1 MILFYRIGVLINLC
15 SIFLIWGGK
24 LKVSVIGAS
33 GRVGRAAAFCLAE
46 ENAVNNLVLISRK
59 ESIDKVEGESL
70 DMYDALAAKD
80 VNVKITSSYDFADM
94 EGSDVIVL
102 SAGRPRSSGMSRM
115 DVAIPNAEIIAEY
128 SRAIAKY
135 APDSIILVVTN
146 PVDIMTYVALKAS
159 GFDKNKVFGLGNHLD
174 SLRLKNLISQHFNIH
189 VSEIHTRVMG
199 EHGDNMVPIMSSTT
213 IGGILLKYFKGYDD
227 FDMDRTVEK
236 VKNAGNYVIK
246 KKGATEYGPA
256 FAISNIVTIILND
269 EKKILTVSAFLDG
282 EIEGVNDVCL
292 GVPVKLGID
301 GIERIIPII
310 MTERERNAFL
320 KAAET
325 VKSGTEEVMKAINIE

>member
-1 MILFYRIGVLINLC
+1 
-15 SIFLIWGGK
+15 

-33 GRVGRAAAFCLAE
+33 GRVGKTAAFCLAE
-46 ENAVNNLVLISRK
+46 ENCVNDLVLISRK
-59 ESIDKVEGESL
+59 ESIDKVEGEAL

-80 VNVKITSSYDFADM
+80 VNVKITASYDFEDVK
-94 EGSDVIVL
+94 GSDLVVL
-102 SAGRPRSSGMSRM
+102 SAGQPRSAGMTRM
-115 DVAIPNAEIIAEY
+115 DVSIPNAKIVAEY
-128 SRAIAKY
+128 SRAVAKF
-135 APDSIILVVTN
+135 APDAIILVVTN
-146 PVDIMTYVALKAS
+146 PVDVMTYIALKAS

-199 EHGDNMVPIMSSTT
+199 EHGDNMVPIMSSTS

-236 VKNAGNYVIK
+236 VKNAGNYVIQ

-256 FAISNIVTIILND
+256 FAISNIATIVLND

-282 EIEGVNDVCL
+282 EIEGVEDVCL
-292 GVPVKLGID
+292 GVPVKLGIS

-310 MTERERNAFL
+310 MTERERKAFL

-325 VKSGTEEVMKAINIE
+325 VKKDTNSVVDALGKDILSK

>member
-1 MILFYRIGVLINLC
+1 M
-15 SIFLIWGGK
+15 
-24 LKVSVIGAS
+24 KVSVIGAS

-80 VNVKITSSYDFADM
+80 ANVKITSSYDFKDM
-94 EGSDVIVL
+94 KDSDVIVL

-115 DVAIPNAEIIAEY
+115 DVAIPNAKIVAEY

-135 APDSIILVVTN
+135 APNSIILVVTN

-256 FAISNIVTIILND
+256 FAISNIVTIVLND
-269 EKKILTVSAFLDG
+269 EKKILTVSALLEG

-292 GVPVKLGID
+292 GVPVKLGIK

-310 MTERERNAFL
+310 MTERERKSFL

-325 VKSGTEEVMKAINIE
+325 IKSGTDEVMKAIDL

>member
-1 MILFYRIGVLINLC
+1 
-15 SIFLIWGGK
+15 

-33 GRVGRAAAFCLAE
+33 GRVGKATAFSLAE
-46 ENAVNNLVLISRK
+46 ENAVNDLVLISRK
-59 ESIDKVEGESL
+59 ESIDKVEGEAL

-80 VNVKITSSYDFADM
+80 VNVKITASYDFEDVK
-94 EGSDVIVL
+94 GSDVIVL
-102 SAGRPRSSGMSRM
+102 SAGKPRSSGMSRM
-115 DVAIPNAEIIAEY
+115 DVAIPNAKIVAEY
-128 SRAIAKY
+128 SRAIAKF

-146 PVDIMTYVALKAS
+146 PVDIMTFVALKAS
-159 GFDKNKVFGLGNHLD
+159 RFDKNKVFGLGNHLD

-199 EHGDNMVPIMSSTT
+199 EHGDNMVPIMSSTS

-256 FAISNIVTIILND
+256 FAISNIVTIVLND
-269 EKKILTVSAFLDG
+269 EKKILTVSAFLNG
-282 EIEGVNDVCL
+282 EIEGVADVCL
-292 GVPVKLGID
+292 GVPVKLGIG

-310 MTERERNAFL
+310 MTERERKAFL

-325 VKSGTEEVMKAINIE
+325 VKSETDSVIKAINL

>member
-1 MILFYRIGVLINLC
+1 M
-15 SIFLIWGGK
+15 
-24 LKVSVIGAS
+24 KVSVIGAS
-33 GRVGRAAAFCLAE
+33 GRVGKAAAFCLAE
-46 ENAVNNLVLISRK
+46 ENSVNNLVLISRK

-80 VNVKITSSYDFADM
+80 VNVKITSSCDFKDM
-94 EGSDVIVL
+94 EDSDVIVL

-115 DVAIPNAEIIAEY
+115 DVAIPNAKIVAEY
-128 SRAIAKY
+128 SQAIAKY
-135 APDSIILVVTN
+135 APNSIILVVTN

-256 FAISNIVTIILND
+256 FAISNIVCIVLND
-269 EKKILTVSAFLDG
+269 DKKILTVSALLEG
-282 EIEGVNDVCL
+282 EIEGVEDVCL
-292 GVPVKLGID
+292 GVPVKLGLK

-310 MTERERNAFL
+310 MTERERKAFL

-325 VKSGTEEVMKAINIE
+325 VKSGTDEVMKAINL

>member
-1 MILFYRIGVLINLC
+1 M
-15 SIFLIWGGK
+15 
-24 LKVSVIGAS
+24 KVSVIGAS
-33 GRVGRAAAFCLAE
+33 GRVGKTAAFCLAE
-46 ENAVNNLVLISRK
+46 ENCVNDLVLISRK
-59 ESIDKVEGESL
+59 ESIDKVEGEAL

-80 VNVKITSSYDFADM
+80 VNVKITASYDFEDVK
-94 EGSDVIVL
+94 GSDLVVL
-102 SAGRPRSSGMSRM
+102 SAGQPRSAGMSRM
-115 DVAIPNAEIIAEY
+115 DVAVPNAKIVAEY
-128 SRAIAKY
+128 ARAIAKF
-135 APDSIILVVTN
+135 APNAIILVVTN
-146 PVDIMTYVALKAS
+146 PVDVMTYIALKAS

-199 EHGDNMVPIMSSTT
+199 EHGNNMVPIMSSTS

-236 VKNAGNYVIK
+236 VKNAGNYVIQ

-256 FAISNIVTIILND
+256 FAISNIATIVLND

-282 EIEGVNDVCL
+282 EIEGVEDVCL
-292 GVPVKLGID
+292 GVPVKLGIS

-310 MTERERNAFL
+310 MTERERTAFL

-325 VKSGTEEVMKAINIE
+325 VKKDTDSVVKAVKENILFK

>member
-1 MILFYRIGVLINLC
+1 
-15 SIFLIWGGK
+15 

-33 GRVGRAAAFCLAE
+33 GRVGKATAFSLAE
-46 ENAVNNLVLISRK
+46 ENAVNDLVLISRK
-59 ESIDKVEGESL
+59 ESIDKVEGEAL

-80 VNVKITSSYDFADM
+80 VNVKITASYDFEDVK
-94 EGSDVIVL
+94 GSDVIVL
-102 SAGRPRSSGMSRM
+102 SAGKPRSSGMSRM
-115 DVAIPNAEIIAEY
+115 DVAIPNAKIVAEY
-128 SRAIAKY
+128 SRAIAKF

-146 PVDIMTYVALKAS
+146 PVDIMTFVALKAS
-159 GFDKNKVFGLGNHLD
+159 RFDKNKVFGLGNHLD

-199 EHGDNMVPIMSSTT
+199 EHGDNMVPIMSSTS

-256 FAISNIVTIILND
+256 FAISNIVTIVLND
-269 EKKILTVSAFLDG
+269 EKKILTVSAFLNG
-282 EIEGVNDVCL
+282 EIEGVADVCL
-292 GVPVKLGID
+292 GVPVKLGIG

-310 MTERERNAFL
+310 MTERERKAFL

-325 VKSGTEEVMKAINIE
+325 VKSETDSVLKAINL